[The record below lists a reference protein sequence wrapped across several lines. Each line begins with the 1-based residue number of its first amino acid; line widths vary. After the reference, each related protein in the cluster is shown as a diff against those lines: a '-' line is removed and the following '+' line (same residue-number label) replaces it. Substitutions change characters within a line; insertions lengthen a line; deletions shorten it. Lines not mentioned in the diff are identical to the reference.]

1 MKKAALILGT
11 IGVIIFLVSGLFKLL
26 HWPAAGLILGYG
38 SLFNLVIVMPV
49 IAIFTLS
56 KDSPNKPLYFFG
68 ALSAFIWIAGAVF
81 KFNYL
86 PGQTILLSVG
96 TGLLILFII
105 LTGISI
111 FRMHKKAQHH

>member
-11 IGVIIFLVSGLFKLL
+11 IGVIIFLVAFLFKLL
-26 HWPAAGLILGYG
+26 HWPAAGLVLGYG

-49 IAIFTLS
+49 IAVFTLS

-68 ALSAFIWIAGAVF
+68 AVSAFIWIAGAVF
-81 KFNYL
+81 KFNHL
-86 PGQTILLSVG
+86 PGQAILLSVG

-105 LTGISI
+105 LTGINI
-111 FRMHKKAQHH
+111 FRMNKKSP